1 MGRAALCM
9 RAAALL
15 AAAGMF
21 IFLAEGIS
29 ADNDIAEAVAAR
41 VLEPTEVVAEI
52 PEEYNTLFELQWGG
66 GSLYQLKGRLATMG
80 CMANTIWL
88 YDNAKWH
95 PYNQYQISSTFASNV
110 EFQNQYA
117 EFIPMGTL
125 WADCFRM
132 CEFKYND
139 DIQARTCE
147 EFEFLREHNFFN
159 ILPYS
164 ISDTSF
170 CTNDFNPLVKEKV
183 LPRLPLHPDTCIVR
197 QEHEKVRGYAMNF
210 FVRSSRTRTYP
221 NSVPI
226 FVIYAPSDYISP
238 NLPPAMQQRNKGR
251 LLHDEIHELCHVN
264 QQWHV
269 AQALQPDNI
278 LSAHPNDVWYETPA
292 GKAFI
297 ALTGFT
303 KNSAGNWNLP
313 YTSVYNN
320 IYSTNPL
327 ELSAEMCM
335 FYITESIGIEN
346 VYKYEFWRKSGGFA
360 LRSTPIDFDTSKYLT
375 PEMVEWLETYMILPQ
390 IMEDAGDE

>member
-1 MGRAALCM
+1 MSRPRRRHGLDRTAGHRLACAGWREPAVGRGQHRARSAQHDGAGKGAAMGRAALCM

-15 AAAGMF
+15 AVAGMF
-21 IFLAEGIS
+21 FFLAEGIS

-210 FVRSSRTRTYP
+210 LLDLAAREHTLTAYLYLLYTLP
-221 NSVPI
+221 AIIYHPI
-226 FVIYAPSDYISP
+226 CLPQCNKEIRDDYYT
-238 NLPPAMQQRNKGR
+238 MR
-251 LLHDEIHELCHVN
+251 
-264 QQWHV
+264 
-269 AQALQPDNI
+269 
-278 LSAHPNDVWYETPA
+278 YT
-292 GKAFI
+292 
-297 ALTGFT
+297 
-303 KNSAGNWNLP
+303 NSA
-313 YTSVYNN
+313 
-320 IYSTNPL
+320 
-327 ELSAEMCM
+327 M
-335 FYITESIGIEN
+335 
-346 VYKYEFWRKSGGFA
+346 
-360 LRSTPIDFDTSKYLT
+360 
-375 PEMVEWLETYMILPQ
+375 
-390 IMEDAGDE
+390 